1 MPEEKILK
9 VDGKSESS
17 SAEQSEREGLAAVAA
32 PSEKEVSIEGSAE
45 RVEGKYE
52 EILSK
57 VVPASTVQSHS
68 EDDIAEDT
76 KNISVTIDEESRI
89 QKLLDLAG
97 TKGVVHAVKVARSLD
112 DYYALDQMHDA
123 LADKLYQGLL
133 EQGLI
138 HRD

>member
-9 VDGKSESS
+9 ADSKNENPEI
-17 SAEQSEREGLAAVAA
+17 EQVGREELSFDAA
-32 PSEKEVSIEGSAE
+32 PPEKEIFIEGGQE
-45 RVEGKYE
+45 RMEGKYE

-57 VVPASTVQSHS
+57 VSPKGTAAASADEEVAL
-68 EDDIAEDT
+68 DA
-76 KNISVTIDEESRI
+76 KNISATIDEESKI
-89 QKLLDLAG
+89 QKLLDLAS
-97 TKGVVHAVKVARSLD
+97 TKGVAHAVKVARSLN

-138 HRD
+138 HKD

>member
-9 VDGKSESS
+9 AD
-17 SAEQSEREGLAAVAA
+17 SANENPAIEQVEREELSFAAA
-32 PSEKEVSIEGSAE
+32 PPEKEIFIEGGQEQA
-45 RVEGKYE
+45 EGKYE

-57 VVPASTVQSHS
+57 VSPKGAAAASAD
-68 EDDIAEDT
+68 EDVVLDA
-76 KNISVTIDEESRI
+76 KHISATIDEESKI
-89 QKLLDLAG
+89 QKLLDLASA
-97 TKGVVHAVKVARSLD
+97 KGVVHAVKVARSLN

-138 HRD
+138 HKD

>member
-9 VDGKSESS
+9 ADSKNENPEI
-17 SAEQSEREGLAAVAA
+17 EQAGREELSFDAA
-32 PSEKEVSIEGSAE
+32 PPEKEIFIEGGQE
-45 RVEGKYE
+45 RAEGKYE

-57 VVPASTVQSHS
+57 VSPKGTSAPSAD
-68 EDDIAEDT
+68 EDVTLDA
-76 KNISVTIDEESRI
+76 KNISATIDEESKI
-89 QKLLDLAG
+89 QKLLDLAS
-97 TKGVVHAVKVARSLD
+97 TKGVAHAVKVARSLN

-138 HRD
+138 HKD